1 MSMTAV
7 QIASVA
13 LVLFACVPDVR
24 TRRIPNALTFGCRGH
39 RTAVPR
45 SDRWMGRAGGSSLG
59 GWALGA
65 ALFFPILPSAG
76 WAAAT

>member
-13 LVLFACVPDVR
+13 LVLFACVPDIR
-24 TRRIPNALTFGCRGH
+24 TRRIPNALTFGA
-39 RTAVPR
+39 TATALLFHGATGG
-45 SDRWMGRAGGSSLG
+45 WAGLTASLG

-65 ALFFPILPSAG
+65 ALFFPILRSAG
-76 WAAAT
+76 WAPVT